1 METICDL
8 ANELLKCDDWEPADL
23 HALVQEDIP
32 SWQSLD
38 ENIPFAA
45 GRELIVDIP
54 VNPRGYA
61 DVYIDDTTGFT
72 LDLPGTRNA
81 DRMDAAT
88 PLAIEVTARPN
99 DMNEP
104 IPHEKMIAEDKLK
117 AKGGLSEMK
126 IILGWL
132 FNLARLPIHSQIKNT
147 SRGRM
152 R

>member
-1 METICDL
+1 
-8 ANELLKCDDWEPADL
+8 
-23 HALVQEDIP
+23 
-32 SWQSLD
+32 
-38 ENIPFAA
+38 
-45 GRELIVDIP
+45 
-54 VNPRGYA
+54 
-61 DVYIDDTTGFT
+61 
-72 LDLPGTRNA
+72 
-81 DRMDAAT
+81 MDAAT